1 MTFPLLCALHLVYGV
16 AMAFAVFRRMRAD
29 GDVLGVPL
37 LFTLLPVGAVSAPAA
52 ALLLRFSGA
61 WFLHGALHEDRAI
74 LYERFHLGL
83 MFAVGLAAGVC
94 VVVGMFFALAFLTRD
109 RPREAAAPIAFAV
122 IVAALVLLFDGADVL
137 RVGATPLYR
146 HPVALV
152 SIVDVVALVLAW
164 RYARKRL
171 SAPIRVR

>member
-1 MTFPLLCALHLVYGV
+1 MTFPIFCAIHLLYGV
-16 AMAFAVFRRMRAD
+16 AMAFAVFRRMRSE

-52 ALLLRFSGA
+52 AVLLRFAGG

-83 MFAVGLAAGVC
+83 MFAVGVAAGVS
-94 VVVGMFFALAFLTRD
+94 VVVGMFFAVAFLTRD
-109 RPREAAAPIAFAV
+109 RPRVAAAPIAVGLIA
-122 IVAALVLLFDGADVL
+122 IALVFVLDGADVL
-137 RVGATPLYR
+137 RVGERPVWL

-152 SIVDVVALVLAW
+152 SLVDVVALIGAW
-164 RYARKRL
+164 AWARKRL